1 MNSIY
6 IISDLWDG
14 VQCFLRAFFN
24 RVELYVVQVGK
35 QFIFKE
41 ILSMIMIQDKLL
53 FIRQEDQTYSFKSE

>member
-14 VQCFLRAFFN
+14 VQCFVRAFFN